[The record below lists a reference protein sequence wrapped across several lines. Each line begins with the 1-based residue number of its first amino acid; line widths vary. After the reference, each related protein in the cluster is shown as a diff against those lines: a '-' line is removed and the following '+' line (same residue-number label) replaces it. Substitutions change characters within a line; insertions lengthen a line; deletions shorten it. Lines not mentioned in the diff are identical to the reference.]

1 LVKRFGLKVLASFF
15 ALTALLHGSA
25 SIASAA
31 EPIATPWTTVET
43 ARVRLVAGRAETS
56 KMLVA
61 GIEIEMTD
69 GWKTYWRNPGSSG
82 VPPRIEWAQS
92 ANLAGARV
100 DFPAPA
106 RFADRDGDTI
116 GYKKHV
122 VLPLELTPADATRPI
137 DLKLSL
143 EFGVCKDICIPVEV
157 TLALT
162 VPADAKPFAQD
173 SPVVA
178 ALAQVPR
185 SGGAVKPKDPV
196 LKSFKAALAGEKPT
210 LAFDVA
216 FPGGVDGADLFVEA
230 PEGLWV
236 PLARKVNESSDS
248 ARFEIDL
255 TDGADIEALKGKSL
269 AVTLVSDAGQSA
281 TSVRLP

>member
-1 LVKRFGLKVLASFF
+1 
-15 ALTALLHGSA
+15 
-25 SIASAA
+25 
-31 EPIATPWTTVET
+31 
-43 ARVRLVAGRAETS
+43 
-56 KMLVA
+56 
-61 GIEIEMTD
+61 
-69 GWKTYWRNPGSSG
+69 
-82 VPPRIEWAQS
+82 
-92 ANLAGARV
+92 
-100 DFPAPA
+100 
-106 RFADRDGDTI
+106 
-116 GYKKHV
+116 
-122 VLPLELTPADATRPI
+122 
-137 DLKLSL
+137 
-143 EFGVCKDICIPVEV
+143 VEV

-162 VPADAKPFAQD
+162 VPADAKAFARD
-173 SPVVA
+173 SRVVA

-216 FPGGVDGADLFVEA
+216 FPGGVDGADLFLEA

-236 PLARKVNESSDS
+236 PLARKVSQSSDS